1 MAQQNSP
8 SEGQPGVA
16 SLAPPPWIR
25 RTTPYAPE
33 RRAKMLEHM
42 ARARSAPQSQA
53 AAAPERSG
61 KSGQDILGDAFGY
74 AVLFGIIA
82 LLFQSRIPLYLGAFL
97 FFTDGERIES
107 ALRAIGIR
115 LEPDTI
121 GPDLIKGFA
130 SLFGWFALL
139 ASLRASVPSWLG
151 AWMPTATSWSAM
163 AGIAIVFA
171 TVEAFAALAMRR
183 ALPALGFQIRPDS
196 LTATAIKL
204 LIAVGLFAL
213 LVLLGSL

>member
-1 MAQQNSP
+1 MAQQKSP
-8 SEGQPGVA
+8 SEGQSGVA
-16 SLAPPPWIR
+16 SPAPPPWIR
-25 RTTPYAPE
+25 RTTPYAPD

-42 ARARSAPQSQA
+42 ARARSLPQPQA
-53 AAAPERSG
+53 ATAPERSAKNG
-61 KSGQDILGDAFGY
+61 MDILADAFGY
-74 AVLFGIIA
+74 AVLFGIVA

-115 LEPDTI
+115 LEPNTI

-139 ASLRASVPSWLG
+139 ASLRASVPTWLA
-151 AWMPTATSWSAM
+151 AWMPTDTSWSAI

-171 TVEAFAALAMRR
+171 TVEACAALAMRR
-183 ALPALGFQIRPDS
+183 ALPAFGFQIRPDS

-204 LIAVGLFAL
+204 LIAVGLLAL
-213 LVLLGSL
+213 LILLGDL

>member
-8 SEGQPGVA
+8 SEGQGNVA
-16 SLAPPPWIR
+16 SPAPPPWIR

-53 AAAPERSG
+53 AAALEQSG
-61 KSGQDILGDAFGY
+61 KSGQDILGDAF
-74 AVLFGIIA
+74 LFGIIA

-139 ASLRASVPSWLG
+139 ASLRASVPSWL
-151 AWMPTATSWSAM
+151 ATWMPTATSWSAM

-183 ALPALGFQIRPDS
+183 AWPALGFQIRPDS